1 MPPVV
6 NNYQI
11 RQIKFS
17 DILTA
22 LRQCGKGST
31 PRNWSQAS
39 LVTTGHKAGHNV
51 GHSWVISNGFIT
63 LK

>member
-1 MPPVV
+1 MPPAR
-6 NNYQI
+6 NNYKI
-11 RQIKFS
+11 RQTMFS
-17 DILTA
+17 DNITA

-39 LVTTGHKAGHNV
+39 LVTTGHEAGHIA
-51 GHSWVISNGFIT
+51 GHSRVISNGFIT